1 MAQNITL
8 LGASYADVPA
18 VNLPK
23 TGGGTARFT
32 DVTDTTATAAVV
44 RAGNYFYSEAGTR
57 TQGSLVDGSATA
69 PASISTTGASV
80 VIAQIQGYPRVGFK
94 KTVSVTPSVTAGYIS
109 NGTAGD
115 SSVTL
120 YSDVISKSAATY
132 TPGTTDQVINS
143 GVYLGGNQT
152 ISGDANLLST
162 NIKSGVTIFG
172 VTGTYEG
179 PSDMDD
185 YIVQHGTSGIWEYN
199 IWKSGK
205 AECWGTTANITVNV
219 TTGWGSMYTT
229 SAAQPSTTQNYPT
242 SLFSSVSYARADWV
256 GYNGDMIT
264 CEDNNSGSATA
275 PPKVYPVSPQS
286 KSNHQGHVRY
296 YARGTV
302 SSSWTG

>member
-8 LGASYADVPA
+8 LGAFYADVPA

-23 TGGGTARFT
+23 TGGGMARFT
-32 DVTDTTATAAVV
+32 DVTDTTATAASV
-44 RAGNYFYSEAGTR
+44 RVGNDFYKADGTKI
-57 TQGSLVDGSATA
+57 QGSLVDGSATA
-69 PASISTTGASV
+69 PSSIAGTSATASV
-80 VIAQIQGYPRVGFK
+80 TAQLGYPRLLLS
-94 KTVSVTPSVTAGYIS
+94 KTISVTPTVTAGYIS
-109 NGTAGD
+109 TGTAGD

-120 YSDVISKSAATY
+120 VSDVLAKTATTY
-132 TPGTTDQVINS
+132 TPTTSNQVIS
-143 GVYLGGNQT
+143 SDVYLAGDQT
-152 ISGDANLLST
+152 ILGDANLLSE

-205 AECWGTTANITVNV
+205 AECWGTTSNITVNV

-242 SLFSSVSYARADWV
+242 NLFSSVSYARADWV

-286 KSNHQGHVRY
+286 KSSHQGHIRY